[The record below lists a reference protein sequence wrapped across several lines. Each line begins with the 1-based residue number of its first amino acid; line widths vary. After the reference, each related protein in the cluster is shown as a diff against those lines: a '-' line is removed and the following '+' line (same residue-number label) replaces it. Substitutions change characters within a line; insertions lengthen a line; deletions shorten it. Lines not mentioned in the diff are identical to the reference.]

1 VLGCSDVFF
10 LFVTDFCGGLENV
23 DLGFY
28 LLKNHEINFIRIYMM
43 CSILEKYKSG
53 M

>member
-1 VLGCSDVFF
+1 MWDLFHF
-10 LFVTDFCGGLENV
+10 LIFVTVLSKVWKNE

-28 LLKNHEINFIRIYMM
+28 LPKNYEINFVRISMM